1 MAINGVIMLKRFI
14 FIILF
19 VFPLFVYAKPPAINP
34 NSAGAKLKEIMK
46 AHASEKQLN
55 PEIIKRTLSNYID
68 ELDPTKTYFIESDI
82 DLWLNPSDR
91 YLNEVL
97 KSVEAND
104 YRHFREIYNKMLGAI
119 DRRERLESM
128 IDVNALPEKVDA
140 NQFKDLEWTS
150 SEQDLLARIMEVR
163 ALQIETSKR
172 LNDELQEKSL
182 QRIQKQRRKYE
193 EELMNSDPQY
203 RQQLILSKALKA
215 FASALDAHTAYFTP
229 EEAQQFLIN
238 VQQRL
243 FGIGAA
249 LRDDINGFKVIK
261 IVEGGP
267 ADRGGDLKADDLI
280 IAVDGEPVV
289 GMSII
294 DAVSLIRGE
303 KETPVKLTVI
313 RKEKEKEDA
322 AEETL
327 DITVIRGE
335 VVLKETRYEAS
346 FEPFGDGVIAYLKLF
361 SFYQDPENSSAED
374 LANELQKIKEDHKV
388 LGVVLDLRNNS
399 GGMLTQA
406 VAVTGLFIT
415 KGVVVSIKD
424 DEGKVQHLRDLD
436 GRTIW
441 NGPLM
446 VMINRGSASASE
458 IVAQTLQDYGRA
470 IIVGDDHSFGK
481 GSFQT
486 FTLNASG
493 QGTINP
499 EGEYKVT
506 RGRYYTVSGKS
517 PQLTGVLADIEV
529 PGALSESEIGEQYA
543 KYPLPTD
550 KIEPAFEDDLSDVP
564 FFQRAKLTS
573 LYRFNLQPK
582 LTIYD
587 DYIPLLK
594 QNSSIR
600 IEKNKD
606 YQAFLEEVK
615 KQDLNFDPE
624 TDAQY
629 GKNDLQL
636 IETMNLMKDLIIL
649 QKLDSVGMQEVYQKD
664 FEKVGA

>member
-1 MAINGVIMLKRFI
+1 MFRRFI
-14 FIILF
+14 FIILIL
-19 VFPLFVYAKPPAINP
+19 FPLIIDGKPPVIDSQGAH
-34 NSAGAKLKEIMK
+34 AKLTEIMDS
-46 AHASEKQLN
+46 HASQKSLSPIIVQRALN
-55 PEIIKRTLSNYID
+55 NFID

-82 DLWLNPSDR
+82 QQWLEPEDEYVTQVQRRVECSDFSHFVQI
-91 YLNEVL
+91 Y
-97 KSVEAND
+97 EAMVD
-104 YRHFREIYNKMLGAI
+104 AI
-119 DRRERLESM
+119 ARRNRLENM

-140 NQFKDLEWTS
+140 NKFKEMEWVN
-150 SEQDLLARIMEVR
+150 SEQDLLTRVMEVK
-163 ALQIETSKR
+163 ALQIEASKR
-172 LNDELQEKSL
+172 LNDELQDKSL
-182 QRIQKQRRKYE
+182 QRIHKQRQKYE
-193 EELMNSDPQY
+193 EE
-203 RQQLILSKALKA
+203 ILSHDSTYREQLVLSKVLKA
-215 FASALDAHTAYFTP
+215 FASSLDAHTSYFTP

-249 LRDDINGFKVIK
+249 LRDDINGFRVIK

-267 ADRGGDLKADDLI
+267 ADRGGELKADDLI

-289 GMSII
+289 GMSIS

-303 KETPVKLTVI
+303 EDTPVKLTVI
-313 RKEKEKEDA
+313 RKDKEDED
-322 AEETL
+322 AEDETL
-327 DITVIRGE
+327 DITVIRSE

-346 FEPFGDGVIAYLKLF
+346 YEPFGNGVIAYLRLF

-374 LANELQKIKEDHKV
+374 LARELEKLKDDHKV

-399 GGMLTQA
+399 GGMLSQA

-424 DEGKVQHLRDLD
+424 DSGKVQHLRDLD

-441 NGPLM
+441 NGPLI

-486 FTLNASG
+486 FTLNAAG
-493 QGTINP
+493 QGNINP

-517 PQLTGVLADIEV
+517 PQLVGVNSDIEV
-529 PGALSESEIGEQYA
+529 PGILSESEIGEQYA
-543 KYPLPTD
+543 KYPLETD
-550 KIEPAFEDDLSDVP
+550 QIDANFEDDLSDIP
-564 FFQRAKLTS
+564 FFQRAKITN

-582 LTIYD
+582 LTIYEE
-587 DYIPLLK
+587 YIPVLRK
-594 QNSSIR
+594 NSEKR
-600 IEKNKD
+600 IENNKN
-606 YQAFLEEVK
+606 YQSFLEEIK

-624 TDAQY
+624 KEAQY
-629 GKNDLQL
+629 GKNDMQL
-636 IETMNLMKDLIIL
+636 TESMNIMKDLIML
-649 QKLDSVGMQEVYQKD
+649 QRLKKLESEPKE